1 MYLKQK
7 VFKKLLYKLAL
18 QRQPLTTKI
27 IATKGHVCWGGG
39 GGGGQGNLGI
49 FGCGCATDIQEP
61 YTYTR
66 ASSAELYYPML
77 D

>member
-1 MYLKQK
+1 M
-7 VFKKLLYKLAL
+7 FA
-18 QRQPLTTKI
+18 
-27 IATKGHVCWGGG
+27 GGG

-49 FGCGCATDIQEP
+49 FGCGCATDILEP

>member
-27 IATKGHVCWGGG
+27 IGTKGHVCWGGG
-39 GGGGQGNLGI
+39 RGQGNLGI
-49 FGCGCATDIQEP
+49 LGCGCATDILEP
-61 YTYTR
+61 YAYTR

>member
-27 IATKGHVCWGGG
+27 IGTKVMFAGGG
-39 GGGGQGNLGI
+39 RGWGNLGI
-49 FGCGCATDIQEP
+49 WGCGCATDILEP
-61 YTYTR
+61 YAYTR

>member
-7 VFKKLLYKLAL
+7 VFKQLLYKLAL

-49 FGCGCATDIQEP
+49 LGCGFATDNLEP
-61 YTYTR
+61 YIYTR